1 MWLWWNI
8 PASTGWLEIPS
19 FVLPPIAV
27 DSVVMVTTI
36 RFPGRKREREK
47 RDTVQFSGLSFPTD
61 QSGDLQT
68 MTNPS
73 LHCNC
78 AVIIKSTSRKFFPDQ
93 EKIAVKDNRKKK
105 TAPFRPFIY
114 LRTREKRRRRRR
126 ARLIIISTGQFLYYS
141 CSSYFRRRVVL
152 FAPASLRPIDPPW
165 LRVPPP
171 RVRLGVGEGS
181 WSSYVCKWSRRR
193 PDRTET
199 NISEGSFFFF
209 LPIDISICWA
219 ATAIQLG
226 NQPLTVCCTIDSL
239 LLGRPSA
246 IGEREKKV

>member
-73 LHCNC
+73 PHCNC
-78 AVIIKSTSRKFFPDQ
+78 AVIIKSTSRKFFPDE

-199 NISEGSFFFF
+199 NISEGSFFF
-209 LPIDISICWA
+209 LPIDI
-219 ATAIQLG
+219 
-226 NQPLTVCCTIDSL
+226 CTL
-239 LLGRPSA
+239 FPSA
-246 IGEREKKV
+246 GQQRQSSWEINRSLYVVQ